1 MDEPVCGDELY
12 MPGIRNAGG
21 TQEGCSAVR
30 QALYVLEQRRPH
42 RSGTGRER
50 IHPYMCIARPFSRY
64 IRITIARNRIYVLEN
79 QHR

>member
-21 TQEGCSAVR
+21 TQEGCSAVG

-42 RSGTGRER
+42 RSGKGRER
-50 IHPYMCIARPFSRY
+50 KHPYMCNARTIWMY
-64 IRITIARNRIYVLEN
+64 IRATIARNRIYVLEN

>member
-12 MPGIRNAGG
+12 VPGRRNADG

-30 QALYVLEQRRPH
+30 QALYVLEQPSPEEQRDRGASPVCALKSNIYD
-42 RSGTGRER
+42 RDER
-50 IHPYMCIARPFSRY
+50 HLVPAAGSMC
-64 IRITIARNRIYVLEN
+64 TEN